1 MSRPALS
8 LFAAYLAIVAGAC
21 DTGAGRIDTAC
32 RSNDDC
38 ESTELCATG
47 ICENGLGECIPIPMS
62 CEDTVQYV
70 CGCDARTYDNECLAQ
85 QARVR
90 LASPE
95 PCLCASNSEC
105 VEGQFCAL
113 DDSCLNV
120 GSCLP
125 KPETCNT
132 SDTQQ
137 VCGCDGN
144 TYDNACLAF
153 QSGVRVSALGTCQC
167 DTNADC
173 ATDEYCNAITCDG
186 PGLCEPRPA
195 TCPPPDG
202 GSVIGCDGV
211 EYGSEC
217 IAASEGIR
225 IRP

>member
-1 MSRPALS
+1 LCFP
-8 LFAAYLAIVAGAC
+8 IPETC
-21 DTGAGRIDTAC
+21 QDTA
-32 RSNDDC
+32 S
-38 ESTELCATG
+38 
-47 ICENGLGECIPIPMS
+47 
-62 CEDTVQYV
+62 YV
-70 CGCDARTYDNECLAQ
+70 CGCDGRTYDNECFAK

-90 LASPE
+90 LQSPQA
-95 PCLCASNSEC
+95 CACADNGQC

-113 DDSCLNV
+113 DDSCLNE
-120 GSCLP
+120 GNCLP
-125 KPETCNT
+125 KPETCDP

-137 VCGCDGN
+137 VCGCDGV
-144 TYDNACLAF
+144 TYENACAAF
-153 QSGVRVSALGTCQC
+153 QAGARVSALGACQC

-186 PGLCEPRPA
+186 PGVCEVRPA
-195 TCPPPDG
+195 TCPPPED